1 MVQDVFSSFCWYRSG
16 EQFHSPPA
24 SLQSSEQS
32 PLNHKEF
39 REKLVSELAA
49 LSSTSV
55 APEVL
60 ACLRPAC
67 ICQSSSRAM
76 LSRVLWVRC
85 QEWEESLCSVQ
96 TFRPQS
102 KDICVLY
109 KMQCTLVLGGI
120 QKLLQEMAHWWTLS
134 DCLSELLC
142 SITFSQ
148 ICILFL
154 HFFPL

>member
-1 MVQDVFSSFCWYRSG
+1 MGGVDLSDALIGYYNVLHKTSKWYKMFFLHFVDIAVVNSFILHQHLSRA
-16 EQFHSPPA
+16 QNK
-24 SLQSSEQS
+24 S

-120 QKLLQEMAHWWTLS
+120 QKLLQEMAH
-134 DCLSELLC
+134 
-142 SITFSQ
+142 
-148 ICILFL
+148 
-154 HFFPL
+154 